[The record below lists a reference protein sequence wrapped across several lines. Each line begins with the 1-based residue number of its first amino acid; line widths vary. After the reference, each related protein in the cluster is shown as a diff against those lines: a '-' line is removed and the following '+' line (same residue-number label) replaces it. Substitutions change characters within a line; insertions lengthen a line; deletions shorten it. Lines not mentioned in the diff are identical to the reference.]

1 ATDRRES
8 IESAGWQILRTFNT
22 KGRRGLE
29 GAYQQAILRVMMNDA
44 AAIGAR
50 CIVRVGAHEP
60 PARTARNR
68 RHADRGGG
76 QGNQPFRRGQLRGSR
91 RSLSIKCEENVAS
104 HPGTSS
110 RRKSSLRR
118 IGERIH
124 HAVIWRSVYHHP
136 VELLA
141 RQAKSGAAGR
151 LVHHLHRTGPLI
163 GGISQITLAWSY
175 GVDCLALEGAGR
187 KDARCRSDPNPPRII
202 HSQGGLVPF
211 PAGRIPGT

>member
-1 ATDRRES
+1 VARLGLNVTVVDSIPKQSLVPVILSKDVQYAVAGIAVATDRRES

-50 CIVRVGAHEP
+50 CIVRVGAHEH

-104 HPGTSS
+104 H
-110 RRKSSLRR
+110 
-118 IGERIH
+118 
-124 HAVIWRSVYHHP
+124 
-136 VELLA
+136 
-141 RQAKSGAAGR
+141 
-151 LVHHLHRTGPLI
+151 
-163 GGISQITLAWSY
+163 
-175 GVDCLALEGAGR
+175 
-187 KDARCRSDPNPPRII
+187 
-202 HSQGGLVPF
+202 
-211 PAGRIPGT
+211 